1 MLADHCGALG
11 SGGLEF
17 PEVIA
22 AFALAAKFCGLLLPL
37 VCWII
42 IAVPLQAAGW
52 SSPEVIAVIAIAE
65 RSALAADMASATAC
79 ASAPIVATLSL
90 SVTVVPLQAAGLSSP
105 EVLAAVAIAV
115 RFALAA
121 EMASVT
127 ACAST
132 PIVAA
137 LFPSV
142 AALPLQS
149 ACLSSRA
156 VDLGCWFS
164 ALQSVSRISQV
175 GRH

>member
-1 MLADHCGALG
+1 MLADHCGALP
-11 SGGLEF
+11 SAGLEY

-22 AFALAAKFCGLLLPL
+22 AFALAAKFCGLLLAL
-37 VCWII
+37 VCWLI
-42 IAVPLQAAGW
+42 IA
-52 SSPEVIAVIAIAE
+52 
-65 RSALAADMASATAC
+65 
-79 ASAPIVATLSL
+79 
-90 SVTVVPLQAAGLSSP
+90 VPLQAAGLSSP

-121 EMASVT
+121 EMASAT
-127 ACAST
+127 ACASA

-175 GRH
+175 GCH